1 MQLSEYIRARR
12 KNARVLLMT
21 HIVVGYPNLQ
31 RSREL
36 VDTMVAAGV
45 DLIELQIPFSEP
57 MADGPVILKAN
68 QTALKNGTKV
78 ADCFEFARDASKR
91 HATPF
96 LFMTYYNIL
105 HRLGLSAFAERARD
119 AGVQGVIVPD
129 CPLEEGAPCREAL
142 SARGVAPIQ
151 LFSPQTSDERL
162 RQLGGVADG
171 LVYVVTRKGVTGNTT
186 AFSAEMNAYLARCRE
201 ATSVPLAAGF
211 GITSKSDVDFLVG
224 KVDVAVVGSQTL
236 RVFDDAGA
244 AGVSELLSS
253 LR

>member
-36 VDTMVAAGV
+36 VDAMVAAGV

-68 QTALKNGTKV
+68 QIALKNGTKV

-105 HRLGLSAFAERARD
+105 HRLGLSTFAERSRD
-119 AGVQGVIVPD
+119 AGIQGVIVPD
-129 CPLEEGAPCREAL
+129 CPFEEGGPSRRAL
-142 SARGVAPIQ
+142 SAQGVAPIQ
-151 LFSPQTSDERL
+151 LFSPKTPDERL
-162 RQLGGVADG
+162 RQLGDVAGG
-171 LVYVVTRKGVTGNTT
+171 LVYVVTRKGVTGSTT
-186 AFSAEMNAYLARCRE
+186 AFSAEMNAYLGRCRE
-201 ATSVPLAAGF
+201 ATSLPLAAGF

-224 KVDVAVVGSQTL
+224 KVDIAVVGSQAL
-236 RVFDDAGA
+236 RIFDDAGVSD
-244 AGVSELLSS
+244 VSEFLGS